1 MPIES
6 PTIVD
11 SLSDEALTLRSS
23 PKIFARGRT
32 YAASGAVQVASE
44 ITKPNPTIEATV
56 AGTQNYTTKVWIDDD
71 ELEGW
76 CDCPNAQDGWF
87 CKHQVAVALVWRQ
100 RISGESLTVDED
112 ARKKVQ
118 ASAKRAQTLRDREEA
133 LQVFLRSQPAP
144 VLAEKLLSL
153 AHDYREIERE
163 LLQWQKM
170 HQAQPA
176 DLKSLVGEMLAPG
189 RLIRCTGV
197 RYEHALRDLAS
208 TQRLLARFRG
218 NAW

>member
-1 MPIES
+1 MSIES
-6 PTIVD
+6 PAIGD
-11 SLSDEALTLRSS
+11 FLSDEALTLRSS
-23 PKIFARGRT
+23 PRIFARGST
-32 YAASGAVQVASE
+32 YAASGAVQVVSE
-44 ITKPNPTIEATV
+44 MTKPDPTIEATV
-56 AGTQNYTTKVWIDDD
+56 AGTQHYTTKVWIDDD

-100 RISGESLTVDED
+100 RTSGESLTVDEE

-118 ASAKRAQTLRDREEA
+118 ASAKRAQTLREREEA
-133 LQVFLRSQPAP
+133 LQAFLRSQPAA
-144 VLAEKLLSL
+144 VLAEKLISL
-153 AHDYREIERE
+153 AHDYREIDRE